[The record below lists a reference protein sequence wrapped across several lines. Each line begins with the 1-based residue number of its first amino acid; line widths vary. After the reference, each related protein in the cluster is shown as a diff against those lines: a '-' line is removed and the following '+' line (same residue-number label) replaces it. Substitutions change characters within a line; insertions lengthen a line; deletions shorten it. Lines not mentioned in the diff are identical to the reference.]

1 MADATSEE
9 PEPDPY
15 EGKNPAAVELG
26 RQGGLKGGRA
36 RAEKLTPEQRSE
48 IARKAAARPVRDE
61 SAGAGGTMLAAR
73 LGVGWSCTSA
83 AMCSMSSSSKN
94 GLVGRDGHD

>member
-1 MADATSEE
+1 MPDRSSTPDRPSRKKRPTDLNRLAASIVADATSEE

-15 EGKNPAAVELG
+15 EGKDPAAVELG

-48 IARKAAARPVRDE
+48 IARKAAQARWSARDQAE
-61 SAGAGGTMLAAR
+61 SAPDA
-73 LGVGWSCTSA
+73 
-83 AMCSMSSSSKN
+83 
-94 GLVGRDGHD
+94 